1 MAARSARRPM
11 LTGRPLLDSRA
22 DMALYLPRPQPE
34 SALRQAVEQGLN
46 VALEGAR
53 GSGRSSML
61 RALLFAARTHEPDG
75 PDVPAASHPAEP
87 WHYLRAA
94 SARSAADLVR
104 LVAAAV
110 LGGDSGAPTPVPAD
124 DFAHDAS
131 LASAGASFGAAAGD
145 DPLALVADLTRRL
158 RTDPSQRHVVL
169 LDDADPRLANQ
180 LFGVLRDELWG
191 LPVQWVVAVTPD
203 DAPVLL
209 RPPAD
214 AFFERRVE
222 LPPLTAAEAEELIA
236 LRLGHPVQ
244 VPAGQEEWTPRDA
257 LDLARLAPAEWSASV
272 QEKARR
278 DVEVA
283 KLGRPATMLVAA
295 MEELGPVSPSDDR
308 LLARTGWTSSRAS
321 QVFRQLLDVGLVAY
335 REVRGDRP
343 GRPARL
349 YELRPLRG

>member
-1 MAARSARRPM
+1 MADRPVRRPM
-11 LTGRPLLDSRA
+11 LGGRPLLDSRA
-22 DMALYLPRPQPE
+22 DMALYLPRPHVE
-34 SALRQAVEQGLN
+34 RELRAALDQGLN

-53 GSGRSSML
+53 GSGRTTAL
-61 RALLFAARTHEPDG
+61 RALLFAARAPERAGREEAEAPET
-75 PDVPAASHPAEP
+75 SH
-87 WHYLRAA
+87 WHYVRAA
-94 SARSAADLVR
+94 SATSAADLLR
-104 LVAAAV
+104 LVGSAV
-110 LGGDSGAPTPVPAD
+110 LGAE
-124 DFAHDAS
+124 F
-131 LASAGASFGAAAGD
+131 AAATGDD
-145 DPLALVADLTRRL
+145 DPLAVVTDLARQL
-158 RTDPSQRHVVL
+158 RTEPGRRHVVL
-169 LDDADPRLANQ
+169 LDDADARLANQ

-191 LPVQWVVAVTPD
+191 VPIQWLVAVTPD
-203 DAPVLL
+203 EAPVLL

-214 AFFERRVE
+214 AFFERRVT
-222 LPPLTAAEAEELIA
+222 LPALTRAEAGALIER
-236 LRLGHPVQ
+236 RLGHPVQ
-244 VPAGQEEWTPRDA
+244 VPAGQEEWTPREA
-257 LDLARLAPAEWSASV
+257 LDLARLAPAEWDASI

>member
-1 MAARSARRPM
+1 MADRPVRRPM
-11 LTGRPLLDSRA
+11 LGGRPLLDSRA
-22 DMALYLPRPQPE
+22 DMALYLPRPHVE
-34 SALRQAVEQGLN
+34 RELRAALDQGLN

-53 GSGRSSML
+53 GSGRTTAL
-61 RALLFAARTHEPDG
+61 RALLFAARAPERAGREEAETPET
-75 PDVPAASHPAEP
+75 SH
-87 WHYLRAA
+87 WHYVRAA
-94 SARSAADLVR
+94 SATSAADLLR
-104 LVAAAV
+104 LVGSAV
-110 LGGDSGAPTPVPAD
+110 LGAE
-124 DFAHDAS
+124 F
-131 LASAGASFGAAAGD
+131 AAATGDD
-145 DPLALVADLTRRL
+145 DPLAVVTDLAREL
-158 RTDPSQRHVVL
+158 RTEPGRRHVVL
-169 LDDADPRLANQ
+169 LDDADARLANQ

-191 LPVQWVVAVTPD
+191 VPIQWLVAVTPD
-203 DAPVLL
+203 EAPVLL

-214 AFFERRVE
+214 AFFER
-222 LPPLTAAEAEELIA
+222 
-236 LRLGHPVQ
+236 RLGHPVQ
-244 VPAGQEEWTPRDA
+244 VPAGQEEWTPREA
-257 LDLARLAPAEWSASV
+257 LDLARLAPAEWDASI